1 MAAAGLTPD
10 EIRGHLAML
19 GFSALV
25 AGSFSLG
32 AIVANDI
39 APQAITAARFVF
51 ATIVMGMVA
60 ALQRDLKPEY
70 LSRPWRYFVLG
81 GLFTF
86 YFVLMFEGLKTAN
99 PVSAAAVF
107 TLMPLMS
114 AVFGWWLLRQVTTS
128 RMALALGIAAC
139 GALWVIF
146 RGDLAA
152 MMAFDIGRGEMIY
165 FFGCIAHALYTPM
178 VRKLNRGEGAAVFT
192 FGMLVAGS
200 LILVVVGFDD
210 IRATDWTALP
220 AMVWITIGYL
230 TLFSTSSSFFL
241 LQYSTLRLPSGSG
254 PAPRR
259 TLRSPSCNVTKQ
271 HQLRQPP
278 RDLRVF
284 RAKFV
289 LVAKASRV
297 HRLGRELARSVA
309 LRRSYHVLVQWPPHR
324 RERRATAAASF
335 GSRP

>member
-19 GFSALV
+19 GFSLLV

-51 ATIVMGMVA
+51 ATIIMGMVA

-114 AVFGWWLLRQVTTS
+114 AVFGLWLLRQATTS
-128 RMALALGIAAC
+128 ATPTAAGTGPCRGIV
-139 GALWVIF
+139 LS
-146 RGDLAA
+146 D
-152 MMAFDIGRGEMIY
+152 
-165 FFGCIAHALYTPM
+165 
-178 VRKLNRGEGAAVFT
+178 
-192 FGMLVAGS
+192 
-200 LILVVVGFDD
+200 
-210 IRATDWTALP
+210 
-220 AMVWITIGYL
+220 
-230 TLFSTSSSFFL
+230 
-241 LQYSTLRLPSGSG
+241 LRL
-254 PAPRR
+254 A
-259 TLRSPSCNVTKQ
+259 
-271 HQLRQPP
+271 RQC
-278 RDLRVF
+278 
-284 RAKFV
+284 
-289 LVAKASRV
+289 S
-297 HRLGRELARSVA
+297 
-309 LRRSYHVLVQWPPHR
+309 
-324 RERRATAAASF
+324 AA
-335 GSRP
+335 

>member
-1 MAAAGLTPD
+1 MPGAGLTPD
-10 EIRGHLAML
+10 EVRGHLAML

-39 APQAITAARFVF
+39 APQAITAARFVL

-60 ALQRDLKPEY
+60 ALQRDLKPEHGR
-70 LSRPWRYFVLG
+70 RPWRYFILG
-81 GLFTF
+81 ALFTT

-146 RGDLAA
+146 RGDPAA
-152 MMAFDIGRGEMIY
+152 LMALDIGRGEMIY
-165 FFGCIAHALYTPM
+165 FVGCIAHALYTPM

-200 LILVVVGFDD
+200 LIMLVVGYSD
-210 IRATDWTALP
+210 IRATDWAALP

-230 TLFSTSSSFFL
+230 TLFSTASSFFL
-241 LQYSTLRLPSGSG
+241 LQYASLRLPSAKVMAYSYLTPAWVMLWEIGLGSAL
-254 PAPRR
+254 PAAPVLLGIGA
-259 TLRSPSCNVTKQ
+259 TVIALLMLLRNES
-271 HQLRQPP
+271 
-278 RDLRVF
+278 
-284 RAKFV
+284 
-289 LVAKASRV
+289 
-297 HRLGRELARSVA
+297 
-309 LRRSYHVLVQWPPHR
+309 
-324 RERRATAAASF
+324 
-335 GSRP
+335 

>member
-146 RGDLAA
+146 RGDVAA
-152 MMAFDIGRGEMIY
+152 MLAFDIGRGEMIY

-241 LQYSTLRLPSGSG
+241 LQYATLRLPSAKVMAYSYLTPAWVMLWEIGFGSVLP
-254 PAPRR
+254 PAPVLLGIGA
-259 TLRSPSCNVTKQ
+259 TVIALLMMLRNET
-271 HQLRQPP
+271 
-278 RDLRVF
+278 
-284 RAKFV
+284 
-289 LVAKASRV
+289 
-297 HRLGRELARSVA
+297 
-309 LRRSYHVLVQWPPHR
+309 
-324 RERRATAAASF
+324 
-335 GSRP
+335 